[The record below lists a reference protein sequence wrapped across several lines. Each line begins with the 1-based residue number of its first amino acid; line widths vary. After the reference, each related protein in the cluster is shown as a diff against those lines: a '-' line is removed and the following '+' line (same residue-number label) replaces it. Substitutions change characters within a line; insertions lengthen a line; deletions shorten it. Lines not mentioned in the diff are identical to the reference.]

1 MKLTGY
7 GNLQMAGTVITGYGN
22 LQMADKLNS
31 HLFMLNFR
39 DLSAFRN
46 FNRGFERLMLT
57 LQCHKVLFIFFFRN
71 KHLLKNII
79 HN

>member
-7 GNLQMAGTVITGYGN
+7 GNLQMAETVITGYGN

-31 HLFMLNFR
+31 YLFMLNFR

-46 FNRGFERLMLT
+46 FNRGF
-57 LQCHKVLFIFFFRN
+57 
-71 KHLLKNII
+71 
-79 HN
+79 